1 MKKKIIAIAAC
12 MCLSLGAFS
21 AVYAAEGDPQSG
33 SILQDEQESP
43 FAESESA
50 GEDAIVPEVPPAEEP
65 EVTEEPDATE
75 EPDVTE
81 EPEETGDADVIPVP
95 VPDSGLDG
103 NSAAF
108 ADATQNTAALTGW
121 QKVGE
126 DWLYYGTTPGEEPV
140 KGLQQDIN
148 GKTYFFDDA
157 GILQTGFQ
165 TVNGTK
171 YYFNPNG
178 EEPSLGLGAMMKS
191 VWVTEANKY
200 YYLGEDGVPVS
211 GEIKLIGS
219 KRYAFDAE
227 GRLLTGWQTIGKN
240 NYYFQIGGD
249 IGAKGQ
255 MYTGWKAMNGK
266 IYYFQVGNA
275 DGNIGK
281 LYTGWKAMN
290 GKRYYFQVGG
300 DAGAKGQMYTGWR
313 TIGKNVYYLQMG
325 GNIGEK
331 GQLYTG
337 FKTLNQKVF
346 YFQKGNSDG
355 NIGKMYTS
363 WRTIDGQVF
372 YFQQGGVKGVQGQM
386 YTGWRGI
393 SGKVFYFK
401 PTGAYG
407 SKGARLT
414 GWQTIGNKRFF
425 FQRAG
430 VVGNAGRLL
439 TGWQNI
445 DGKKYYL
452 QETGAYGTKGQMAKN
467 GWLKISNTW
476 YYFQSN
482 GSVKTGW
489 LRDGSQWYYL
499 KSNGAM
505 VTGWNYVD
513 SYKYYFRPN
522 SSGGPQGSLVQDVS
536 SMVSG
541 PYYATVDRV
550 RNVVTIYAKDESGNY
565 RIPVKAMT
573 CSVGLPGPDTAT
585 PVGNFNTIG
594 EPYRW
599 KALMGN
605 SWGQYATRIVGG
617 VLFHSVAGSAPNP
630 YSLPAA
636 EYNRLGSPASHGC
649 VRLCVRDAK
658 WIYDNCQRSMPVTI
672 GDNLYQP
679 FDKPA
684 TIKIPPT
691 QNWDP
696 TDPNI

>member
-12 MCLSLGAFS
+12 MCLSLGAFGV
-21 AVYAAEGDPQSG
+21 VYAAEGDPQSG

-43 FAESESA
+43 SAESDSA

-81 EPEETGDADVIPVP
+81 EPEDTGDAEVIPVP

-103 NSAAF
+103 NSAAS
-108 ADATQNTAALTGW
+108 ADATQNAVALTGW

-227 GRLLTGWQTIGKN
+227 GRLLTGWQTIGNN

-266 IYYFQVGNA
+266 VYYFQVGNA

-281 LYTGWKAMN
+281 MSTGWKAMN

-300 DAGAKGQMYTGWR
+300 DAGSKGQMYTGWR

-467 GWLKISNTW
+467 GWQKISNTW

-482 GSVKTGW
+482 GTVKTGW

-505 VTGWNYVD
+505 ATGWNYVD

-550 RNVVTIYAKDESGNY
+550 RNVVMIYKKEGNY
-565 RIPVKAMT
+565 QIPVKAMT
-573 CSVGLPGPDTAT
+573 CSVGLPGTET
-585 PVGNFNTIG
+585 PAGTFNTTVK
-594 EPYRW
+594 YRW
-599 KALMGN
+599 KELMGP

-630 YSLPAA
+630 YALPAA

-658 WIYDNCQRSMPVTI
+658 WIYDNCSIGMQVTI
-672 GDNLYQP
+672 GDNLYLP

-684 TIKIPPT
+684 TILIPPS